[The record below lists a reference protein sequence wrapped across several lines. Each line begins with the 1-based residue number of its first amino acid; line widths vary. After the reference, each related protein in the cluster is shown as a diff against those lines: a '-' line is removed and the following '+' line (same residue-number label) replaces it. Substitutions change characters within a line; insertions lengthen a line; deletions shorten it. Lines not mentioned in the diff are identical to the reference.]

1 MKLSRHQ
8 LYEQVWSKPMT
19 QLSKEYGLSD
29 VGLAKICRKHGIP
42 LPERG
47 HWAKIQAGY
56 KVVKKALPRKDYNPD
71 IEILEKPPI
80 TEAVIQAKLA
90 VKEKQTKTINDLG
103 EVHVP
108 TRLDSPHRLTKKTQK
123 YFEDIAKKVAR
134 NAKIKDWSKIDW
146 SDRAPSAD
154 NGRYQCW
161 PEDGYH
167 LKVSMISL
175 HRALCFLDALV
186 KKLEKLGFKIE
197 DDVVKKQYG
206 REQKMEAVKDGE
218 RISFKLAEG
227 YKQSYLT
234 GEALALAKKENS
246 WASGLQRTPSGIFTF
261 TLNGKER
268 WNEKRYIDGAK
279 KLEDHLPAIVA
290 EFINRIDEEKQA
302 RAQKIQDEINRR
314 ERERLRAIEQKRKE
328 ARQRQYSEVLQESE
342 QIKQFDQL
350 ELYLNTLEAAYI
362 EQHGQLDANVQ
373 TWFDLVRSTAK
384 AKHPVTSRLEY
395 LNTIRNLD
403 QEKIDWQ

>member
-1 MKLSRHQ
+1 MKISRHQ

-29 VGLAKICRKHGIP
+29 VGLAKICGKHGIP

-56 KVVKKALPRKDYNPD
+56 KAVKKALPRKDYNPD
-71 IEILEKPPI
+71 IDIQEKPTI
-80 TEAVIQAKLA
+80 TETVIQAKLA
-90 VKEKQTKTINDLG
+90 VKEKQTRTISELG
-103 EVHVP
+103 EVRVP

-123 YFEDIAKKVAR
+123 YFEDIIKKVAR
-134 NAKIKDWSKIDW
+134 EAKIKDWSRIDW
-146 SDRAPSAD
+146 SDRAPAAE

-167 LKVSMISL
+167 LKVSMAGL
-175 HRALCFLDALV
+175 HRSLCFLDALV
-186 KKLEKLGFKIE
+186 KKLEKLGFAIE
-197 DDVVKKQYG
+197 DDAAQNKYG

-218 RISFKLAEG
+218 RISFRLAEG

-246 WASGLQRTPSGIFTF
+246 WTSGLQRTPSGIFTF
-261 TLNGKER
+261 TLNGKEC
-268 WNEKRYIDGAK
+268 WKEKRYIDGAK

-290 EFINRIDEEKQA
+290 EFIHRIAEEKQA

-314 ERERLRAIEQKRKE
+314 ERERLREIEQKRKD
-328 ARQRQYSEVLQESE
+328 ARQRQYTEAMQESE
-342 QIKQFDQL
+342 QIKQFDQF
-350 ELYLNTLEAAYI
+350 EYYLNKLENAYI

-373 TWFDLVRSTAK
+373 AWFDLVRSTAQ
-384 AKHPVTSRLEY
+384 AKHPLTSRLEY

>member
-1 MKLSRHQ
+1 MKISRHH
-8 LYEQVWSKPMT
+8 LYEQVWAKPMT
-19 QLSKEYGLSD
+19 QLSKEFDLSD

-56 KVVKKALPRKDYNPD
+56 KVIKKALPRKDYNPD
-71 IEILEKPPI
+71 IEIQEKPAI
-80 TEAVIQAKLA
+80 TDTVIQAKLA
-90 VKEKQTKTINDLG
+90 VKEKQTKTISQIG

-108 TRLDSPHRLTKKTQK
+108 TRLDSPHHLTKKTQQ
-123 YFEDIAKKVAR
+123 YFEDIANKVAR

-146 SDRAPSAD
+146 NDRAPSAE

-161 PEDGYH
+161 PEDGYP
-167 LKVSMISL
+167 LKVSMTGL
-175 HRALCFLDALV
+175 HRSLCFLDALV
-186 KKLEKLGFKIE
+186 KKLEKLGFAIE
-197 DDVVKKQYG
+197 DDAAQKKYG

-246 WASGLQRTPSGIFTF
+246 WTSGLQRTPSGIFTF
-261 TLNGKER
+261 TLNAKER
-268 WNEKRYIDGAK
+268 WNEKRYIDGTK

-290 EFINRIDEEKQA
+290 EFINRVDEEKQA
-302 RAQKIQDEINRR
+302 RAQKIQDEIARI
-314 ERERLRAIEQKRKE
+314 ERERLRAIEQKRKD
-328 ARQRQYSEVLQESE
+328 ARQRQYTEVMQESE
-342 QIKQFDQL
+342 QIRQFDQF
-350 ELYLNTLEAAYI
+350 EHYLNKLEIAYI

-373 TWFDLVRSTAK
+373 AWFCLVRSTAK
-384 AKHPVTSRLEY
+384 AKHPLTSRLEY